1 MALFA
6 LIAWYGAKL
15 TWDEYSFEVS
25 SSGLGVPQWLYTVWM
40 PVLCVAVCARIGGRI
55 ARVLR
60 AAADVSGR
68 QGGGR

>member
-1 MALFA
+1 
-6 LIAWYGAKL
+6 
-15 TWDEYSFEVS
+15 
-25 SSGLGVPQWLYTVWM
+25 VPQWLYTVWM

-55 ARVLR
+55 ARVLH